1 MEATDLDLANLAA
14 VEEQVASLMKDIVIT
29 AQSLV
34 AVAKVAMEVVENVQ
48 ALAGPQKKAMVLQVV
63 RRLVEKHQ
71 FEDAAQR
78 LLCLSLLD
86 SGVLDAAVDLTISAA
101 KGGIMV
107 NTPLRKGG
115 CACVLC

>member
-14 VEEQVASLMKDIVIT
+14 VEEQVGSLLKDVVIG

-34 AVAKVAMEVVENVQ
+34 MVAKVAMEVVEGAQ
-48 ALAGPQKKAMVLQVV
+48 ALTGPQKKAMVLQVV
-63 RRLVEKHQ
+63 RRVVERHN

-86 SGVLDAAVDLTISAA
+86 SGVLDAAVDLTVSAA
-101 KGGIMV
+101 KGAIMV